1 MTDPFRAQLQEAL
14 GTSYEIVRELEGGG
28 MSRVYVA
35 REKALDRE
43 VVVKVLPPE
52 LAAGVNR
59 DRFRREI
66 QLAAQ
71 LQHPHIVPLLSAGES
86 GDLLYYTMPFI
97 AGESLKAALAKRG
110 KLPVREV
117 VRVLHDVVDA
127 LAYAHDRGIIH
138 RDIKPANVLMSG
150 AHAVITDFGVA
161 KALSA
166 AMPISGFTTAGVAI
180 GTPAYMAPEQLAADP
195 AADHRVDIYAVGLLA
210 YELFTGESPFTG
222 PSPAATM
229 AAQLTRDP
237 EPLATCCPDVPEDLS
252 GVVMRCLAKQPSE
265 RFATAH
271 ELLEQLDAV
280 STPYGAVYAGAGAP
294 SRSFGVSRRYV
305 ALLSVLLTVAI
316 GSALALS
323 WNRRGATTQPK
334 VPSSVGGD
342 TAMSANLVLPL
353 PATPNVTPRGQSTSS
368 ATELT
373 PAESLAIA
381 KAVQHR
387 MAEKRRA
394 EPQQSLVNADSLREA
409 IQRSVIDSL
418 THARTVM
425 YQVMVDSMRRQLD
438 SLSRVRVFRGG
449 AQDRAWE
456 RSLARS
462 METIRSLPPTLA
474 IPEVIQGRGLTMQ
487 GSSPEIP
494 GMDSARARRVAITTE
509 FVNGTATPSLG
520 AYGRAA
526 ADSLR
531 ERIRARGLYDVV
543 SSTSVGG
550 RQVSDPMVAAADA
563 KAGVGIAGF
572 FIARRDS
579 VYLQVHAFDLR
590 HGASFRGFKGPAAP
604 TDDPLRGA
612 DELWRQVIEWLD
624 RPERGRPRPM
634 AVPQRP

>member
-1 MTDPFRAQLQEAL
+1 
-14 GTSYEIVRELEGGG
+14 

-110 KLPVREV
+110 KLPVRDV
-117 VRVLHDVVDA
+117 VRILHDVVDA

-150 AHAVITDFGVA
+150 THAVITDFGVA

-195 AADHRVDIYAVGLLA
+195 SADHRVDIYAVGLLA

-237 EPLATCCPDVPEDLS
+237 EPLVTCCPDVPEDLS
-252 GVVMRCLAKQPSE
+252 GVVMKCLAKQPSE
-265 RFATAH
+265 RWSTAH
-271 ELLEQLDAV
+271 ELLEQLDSV
-280 STPYGAVYAGAGAP
+280 STPYGGLYAGAGTAA
-294 SRSFGVSRRYV
+294 STRSFGVSRRYV

-323 WNRRGATTQPK
+323 WNRRNAATQSTRLPVTVGADTPVATSLA
-334 VPSSVGGD
+334 VP
-342 TAMSANLVLPL
+342 
-353 PATPNVTPRGQSTSS
+353 PATPNVTAPRAAASTPV
-368 ATELT
+368 ELT

-381 KAVQHR
+381 KAVQRR
-387 MAEKRRA
+387 MAEKRRT
-394 EPQQSLVNADSLREA
+394 EPQQAIVNADSLREA
-409 IQRSVIDSL
+409 VQRSVIDSL
-418 THARTVM
+418 TKARTIV
-425 YQVMVDSMRRQLD
+425 YQVMLDSMRRELD

-449 AQDRAWE
+449 AQERAWE

-462 METIRSLPPTLA
+462 MESI
-474 IPEVIQGRGLTMQ
+474 RGLPQTLSVPGVGDVREFSMQ
-487 GSSPEIP
+487 TGTPQ
-494 GMDSARARRVAITTE
+494 MRAADSARARRIAVTSE
-509 FVNGTATPSLG
+509 FVNGTATQQLG
-520 AYGRAA
+520 SFARAA

-531 ERIRARGLYDVV
+531 ARVRARGLYEVV
-543 SSTSVGG
+543 TSTAPDG
-550 RQVSDPMVAAADA
+550 RGASDPMAAARESR
-563 KAGVGIAGF
+563 AGVGLAGF

-579 VYLQVHAFDLR
+579 VYLQVHAIDMR
-590 HGASFRGFKGPAAP
+590 RGTSFRGFKGPAAP
-604 TDDPLRGA
+604 MNDPLRGA
-612 DELWRQVIEWLD
+612 DELWRQVVEWLE
-624 RPERGRPRPM
+624 RPERGRMMLAPTP
-634 AVPQRP
+634 PNP

>member
-1 MTDPFRAQLQEAL
+1 
-14 GTSYEIVRELEGGG
+14 

-110 KLPVREV
+110 KLPVRDV
-117 VRVLHDVVDA
+117 VRILHDVVDA

-150 AHAVITDFGVA
+150 THAVITDFGVA

-166 AMPISGFTTAGVAI
+166 SMPISGFTTAGVAI

-195 AADHRVDIYAVGLLA
+195 SADHRVDIYAVGLLA

-237 EPLATCCPDVPEDLS
+237 EPLVTCCPDVPEDLS
-252 GVVMRCLAKQPSE
+252 GVVMKCLAKQPSE
-265 RFATAH
+265 RWATAH

-280 STPYGAVYAGAGAP
+280 STPYGAVYAGAATP
-294 SRSFGVSRRYV
+294 SRSSGVSRRYV
-305 ALLSVLLTVAI
+305 ALLSVLLTLAI

-323 WNRRGATTQPK
+323 WNRRSAAKTTLPPIAAGADTPVATTLV
-334 VPSSVGGD
+334 VP
-342 TAMSANLVLPL
+342 
-353 PATPNVTPRGQSTSS
+353 PATPNAAPSRTSS
-368 ATELT
+368 TTSAPVELT

-387 MAEKRRA
+387 MAEKRRT
-394 EPQQSLVNADSLREA
+394 EPQLSIVNADSLREA
-409 IQRSVIDSL
+409 VQLVMIDSL
-418 THARTVM
+418 THARTLV
-425 YQVMVDSMRRQLD
+425 YQGMLDSMRRELD

-449 AQDRAWE
+449 GAQERAWE
-456 RSLARS
+456 RSLARN
-462 METIRSLPPTLA
+462 MEAIRRLPPTLA
-474 IPEVIQGRGLTMQ
+474 MPNVSINGRDLAMQ
-487 GSSPEIP
+487 GSLLETRPI
-494 GMDSARARRVAITTE
+494 DSARAKRVAISSE
-509 FVNGTATPSLG
+509 FVNGTASPALS
-520 AYGRAA
+520 AYARAA

-531 ERIRARGLYDVV
+531 ARVRARGVYDVV
-543 SSTSVGG
+543 TTSSGG
-550 RQVSDPMVAAADA
+550 RAMSDPMLAANDA
-563 KAGVGIAGF
+563 RAGVGLAGF

-579 VYLQVHAFDLR
+579 VYLQVHAIDLR
-590 HGASFRGFKGPAAP
+590 RGTTFRGFKGPAAP
-604 TDDPLRGA
+604 IDDPLRGA
-612 DELWRQVIEWLD
+612 DDLWRQVLEWME
-624 RPERGRPRPM
+624 RPERGRSMVMPTP
-634 AVPQRP
+634 PNTP